1 MPSYQLDRLSV
12 ETRLIYF
19 LDMRL
24 FDRLDWIYALDPL
37 QALWSLTSPA
47 VFEKLSIEH
56 RLFTSCVYQLGS
68 VLAKHV
74 VANAVDFQ
82 STTTLEDFFNHHVSL
97 TT

>member
-1 MPSYQLDRLSV
+1 
-12 ETRLIYF
+12 
-19 LDMRL
+19 MRL